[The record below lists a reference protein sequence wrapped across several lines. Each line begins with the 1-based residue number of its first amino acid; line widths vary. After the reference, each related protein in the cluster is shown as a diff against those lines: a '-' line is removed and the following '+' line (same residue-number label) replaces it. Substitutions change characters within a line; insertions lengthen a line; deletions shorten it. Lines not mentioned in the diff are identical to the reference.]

1 MPIAGRAPTLTDGLP
16 GAAGVDPRVVPGR
29 VGGPDPALR
38 DYQERWHFS
47 PVTTTVV
54 FAVYA
59 LAVLAS
65 LLTFGKLSDH
75 VGRRPVLAV
84 AIAVQMLALVVF
96 IFANGVPALLVARLV
111 QGLAAGAA
119 TGAVGAAMLDIDRAR
134 GTLANSIAPGI
145 GTGSGALLSALLIQF
160 LPAPTR
166 LVYVVLLVILL
177 IQAVGVAL
185 MPETV
190 TPMAGARRSLRPDI
204 TLPRPYAS
212 RSWSSSRC
220 CSRSGHW
227 PASSARSARRSS
239 AALMNTSIVVGGLV
253 LFVFAVFG
261 SVAVLLQ
268 RNTAARTVI
277 LTGIVALILGM
288 IVTLVSVMAQLR
300 RRSSS
305 SASRSGASASAA
317 ASRAASRRSC
327 RWSRRTN
334 APGVLSVL
342 YVVCYVGFGLP
353 TVIAGFLVVYAG
365 GLPRTADEYSV
376 AVILLALVAL
386 SRGTQGHQDGAGLM
400 PGRGTPA
407 LEHVG
412 RNRSQRLHDQEAGA
426 GDEPERLSPGN
437 DERRVRR
444 RASRAS
450 T

>member
-1 MPIAGRAPTLTDGLP
+1 MSTAGRARLSPRASLLLLASILVSFLAASAAPTPLYGI
-16 GAAGVDPRVVPGR
+16 
-29 VGGPDPALR
+29 
-38 DYQERWHFS
+38 YQERWHFS

-84 AIAVQMLALVVF
+84 AIVVQMVSLVVF
-96 IFANGVPALLVARLV
+96 VFANGVPTLLAARLV

-177 IQAVGVAL
+177 IQAVAVAL

-190 TPMAGARRSLRPDI
+190 TRMPGARRSLRPDI
-204 TLPRPYAS
+204 KLPHSVRQPVLVVVPVLFAV
-212 RSWSSSRC
+212 WALA
-220 CSRSGHW
+220 GFFGALG
-227 PASSARSARRSS
+227 PALVR
-239 AALMNTSIVVGGLV
+239 ALMNTSIVVGGLV
-253 LFVFAVFG
+253 LFVFALFG
-261 SVAVLLQ
+261 SIAVLVL

-277 LTGIVALILGM
+277 LTGIAALILGM
-288 IVTLVSVMAQLR
+288 VVTLVSVMAESVPGFFVGLALGGVGFGGGFQGSLKMIMPLVEAHER
-300 RRSSS
+300 
-305 SASRSGASASAA
+305 AS
-317 ASRAASRRSC
+317 
-327 RWSRRTN
+327 
-334 APGVLSVL
+334 VLSLL

-353 TVIAGFLVVYAG
+353 TVIAGFLVVYG
-365 GLPRTADEYSV
+365 GGVPRTADEYSV

-386 SRGTQGHQDGAGLM
+386 FGVRRATRM
-400 PGRGTPA
+400 
-407 LEHVG
+407 
-412 RNRSQRLHDQEAGA
+412 
-426 GDEPERLSPGN
+426 SPG
-437 DERRVRR
+437 
-444 RASRAS
+444 
-450 T
+450 